1 MKKLKNI
8 ERKNE
13 QQLVAIKDQ
22 GENQLDAIKNYG
34 AKKELLKGLEF
45 LNEKQQEKENLS
57 IELRKIKMELE
68 EEKEKGNVCIQ
79 MEKYMILIN

>member
-45 LNEKQQEKENLS
+45 LNEKQQEKEKLS

-68 EEKEKGNVCIQ
+68 
-79 MEKYMILIN
+79 